1 LPLFLPS
8 IRGLVVIILGQKR
21 YFSKQRI
28 DDYQEKL
35 LKKLILENILLG
47 ICGPQGR
54 RGSE

>member
-35 LKKLILENILLG
+35 LKKLI
-47 ICGPQGR
+47 CGPQGR